1 MTEKLTAV
9 QTVDFINE
17 CFSLLSDIL
26 FKYDAVLDKYIGDA
40 IMAVFGVPYERD
52 DDAVRAVQS
61 ALDMHAMLDK
71 FNGWRSAQGKAPVR
85 IGIGIS
91 TGEVLSGNIG
101 SEQRMDYTV
110 IGDDVNISAHL
121 EKRNKQYGTKILI
134 SESTQEEI
142 GDVFTTRLLDEV
154 IFKGKMKPVKI
165 YEVLGEKT
173 YRLAEHEQIFDQ
185 GFDLYR
191 KQDFLKARDVFGAQL
206 DSDQVCRVFWERCN
220 IFLKNPPPSD
230 WRGVWKE
237 D

>member
-1 MTEKLTAV
+1 
-9 QTVDFINE
+9 
-17 CFSLLSDIL
+17 
-26 FKYDAVLDKYIGDA
+26 
-40 IMAVFGVPYERD
+40 MAVFGVPYERD

-61 ALDMHAMLDK
+61 ALDMHVMLDK
-71 FNGWRSAQGKAPVR
+71 FNGLRSAQGKAPVR

-154 IFKGKMKPVKI
+154 IFKGKLKPVKI

-220 IFLKNPPPSD
+220 ILLNNPPPSD